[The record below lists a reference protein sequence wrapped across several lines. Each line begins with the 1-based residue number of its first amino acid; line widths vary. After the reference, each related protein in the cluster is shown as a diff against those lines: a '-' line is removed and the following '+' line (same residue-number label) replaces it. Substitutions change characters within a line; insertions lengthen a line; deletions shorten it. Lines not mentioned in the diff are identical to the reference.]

1 MGICQNCFNCEDLS
15 EIKISDTFQEKELNA
30 NLKGNYIF
38 AEIEIKDDDVNR
50 DIRIIDSYEE
60 YHNNWDFK
68 EFNEDKSNEEEIKQC
83 KLIIDGQSV
92 PFNYLYNFKNIGK
105 HTIIYTFQNNLTRTN
120 FMFYKCEKLTKL
132 DFSHFHSENVT
143 TMEAM
148 FSECVSLT
156 DINFS
161 NFNTQ
166 NVTNMNHTFYE
177 CQSLTNLDL
186 SSFDTR
192 NVTNMY
198 SLFEGCK
205 SLAQLNLS
213 TFNTEKMDPLNME
226 DMFEGCGVLI
236 EQNIITNDGKIKE
249 IISQKK

>member
-83 KLIIDGQSV
+83 KLTIDGQSV
-92 PFNYLYNFKNIGK
+92 PFSYLYNFKTIGK

-132 DFSHFHSENVT
+132 DFSHFNSENVT

-166 NVTNMNHTFYE
+166 NVTNMNHMFYK
-177 CQSLTNLDL
+177 CRNLADLDL

-192 NVTNMY
+192 NVSNMC
-198 SLFEGCK
+198 S
-205 SLAQLNLS
+205 
-213 TFNTEKMDPLNME
+213 
-226 DMFEGCGVLI
+226 MFEGCINLAKLNLSNFNTQNTNHGNLEYMFVECNSLI
-236 EQNIITNDGKIKE
+236 NSNNLICNDEKIKSALE
-249 IISQKK
+249 QI